1 MLKGLLNSLIMSLLC
16 CDYAAMCDTCD
27 SKNAKT
33 PVGRACARE
42 RVNYRYFHTFVFTG
56 LAGCLDG
63 GLEFQTHTEGETFV
77 SVVGVVSAYTTTTYS
92 EVSVFFIGGL
102 YGISNA
108 DEEIV

>member
-1 MLKGLLNSLIMSLLC
+1 M
-16 CDYAAMCDTCD
+16 
-27 SKNAKT
+27 
-33 PVGRACARE
+33 RARE

-63 GLEFQTHTEGETFV
+63 GLEFQPHTEGETFV
-77 SVVGVVSAYTTTTYS
+77 SVIGVVSAYTATTNS
-92 EVSVFFIGGL
+92 EVGVFFIGGL